1 MLRHASVALALV
13 ILPVACGCKNA
24 DDKATTGDDA
34 VRLPEE
40 GKATVKVG
48 QRLRYASPHHGSV
61 GIDSSVAVEGK
72 AVTFEKSEVVLD
84 AKNPAPGGDAGR
96 KIHTFK
102 ATAAG
107 DATIVVTRVYR
118 GKDEEKKTVVV
129 HVE

>member
-1 MLRHASVALALV
+1 MLRSASVALALAL
-13 ILPVACGCKNA
+13 LPVSGCKNA
-24 DDKATTGDDA
+24 ENKAAEADDA

-48 QRLRYASPHHGSV
+48 QRLRYAAPHHGSV

-96 KIHTFK
+96 KLHTFK
-102 ATAAG
+102 ATAVG

-129 HVE
+129 RVE